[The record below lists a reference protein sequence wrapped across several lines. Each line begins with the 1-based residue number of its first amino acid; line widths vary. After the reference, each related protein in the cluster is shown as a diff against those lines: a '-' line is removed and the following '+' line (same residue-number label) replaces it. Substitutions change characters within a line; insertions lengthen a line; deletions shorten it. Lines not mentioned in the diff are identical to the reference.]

1 MPTPTVF
8 SAPPLPRRLLTTTY
22 LVAGMPLGT
31 CGELVPLVLRAGGVS
46 LGGIGLFSLL
56 YLPYSFKLVWGPL
69 VDRLGHPARWLL
81 ACGAALAF
89 AYLALAHAQPAPN
102 DVTAFACAALLLT
115 SASSVY
121 DVAVDASFVRALAES
136 SPPVEARANAWRLS
150 SFKLAMVACSNGCAV
165 LAGAFG
171 FPRVFYGLLGVHLVL
186 LAAIPWRALPV
197 AAPQSLPWR
206 GYVTSLWA
214 WAKGAHIPRAFALVL
229 TYKLTIASIAGLE
242 RPFWFDRGVALTS
255 LGAVGAATGLISTVL
270 GAWAGSA
277 LAHRYGAPAMLRWGV
292 GVQFATAVLYLGL
305 TQLPCSLGTL
315 AVGLTTTG
323 ACFGLSTAALMS
335 LITRL
340 CAAPHAAT
348 QFAALT
354 GTYALTRALGGATAG
369 LVADRFGYPTFFLL
383 AAALTL
389 PAFVLLPRSA
399 AVQAA
404 WRLQK
409 QAQR

>member
-1 MPTPTVF
+1 
-8 SAPPLPRRLLTTTY
+8 
-22 LVAGMPLGT
+22 MPLGT

-46 LGGIGLFSLL
+46 LGNIGLFSLL
-56 YLPYSFKLVWGPL
+56 HLPYSFKVVWGPL

-81 ACGAALAF
+81 ACGAALAL
-89 AYLALAHAQPAPN
+89 AYLALANAQPGPH
-102 DVTAFACAALLLT
+102 DVTAFTCAALLLT
-115 SASSVY
+115 LASSVY
-121 DVAVDASFVRALAES
+121 DVAVDASFVRALS
-136 SPPVEARANAWRLS
+136 GQSPAGRSPVLEARANAWRLS

-197 AAPQSLPWR
+197 AAPQALPWR
-206 GYVTSLWA
+206 DYFTSLGA
-214 WAKGAHIPRAFALVL
+214 WARGAHIPRAFALVL
-229 TYKLTIASIAGLE
+229 TYKLTIASLAGLE
-242 RPFWFDRGVALTS
+242 RPFWFDRGIALTS

-292 GVQFATAVLYLGL
+292 GVQFATAVLYFGL

-354 GTYALTRALGGATAG
+354 GTYALTRAFGGATAG
-369 LVADRFGYPTFFLL
+369 LVADRFGYPTFFVL

-389 PAFVLLPRSA
+389 PAFALLPRSQ
-399 AVQAA
+399 AVQRA
-404 WRLQK
+404 WRL
-409 QAQR
+409 